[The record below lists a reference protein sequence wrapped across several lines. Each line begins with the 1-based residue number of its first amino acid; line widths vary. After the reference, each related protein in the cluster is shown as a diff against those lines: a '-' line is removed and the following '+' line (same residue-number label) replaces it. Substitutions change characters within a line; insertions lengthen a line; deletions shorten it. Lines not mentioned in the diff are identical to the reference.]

1 MWCDEEQRAIA
12 ALQRHLMWV
21 ARHRAVRD
29 RAQAVGGRI
38 AAGQNREY
46 AWRVDRRCD
55 VDPGDPG
62 VRVRRA
68 QDVRVGLPRQA
79 EIVRL
84 PASAH
89 QQTRI
94 LAPRNRFADAL
105 WRKLLAG
112 IQKRH

>member
-1 MWCDEEQRAIA
+1 M
-12 ALQRHLMWV
+12 
-21 ARHRAVRD
+21 RD

-46 AWRVDRRCD
+46 ARRVDRRCD

-68 QDVRVGLPRQA
+68 QDVRVRLPPQP
-79 EIVRL
+79 EIVRI

-94 LAPRNRFADAL
+94 LTPRNRFADAL